1 MRNQRYA
8 RQPLDVLRGSVVR
21 YDGPVDPIEESGWE
35 APPHDTRNDGVHA
48 GTTIDTRG

>member
-1 MRNQRYA
+1 M
-8 RQPLDVLRGSVVR
+8 QPLDVLRGSVLR

-35 APPHDTRNDGVHA
+35 APPRDTRNAGVHEA